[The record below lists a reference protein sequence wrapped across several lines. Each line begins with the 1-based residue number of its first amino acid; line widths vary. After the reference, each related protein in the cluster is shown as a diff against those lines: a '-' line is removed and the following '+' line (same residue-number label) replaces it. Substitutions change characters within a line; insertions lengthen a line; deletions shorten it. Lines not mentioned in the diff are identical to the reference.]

1 MRRGYGFLKL
11 LKDSLHEKIV
21 AYLIS
26 KMTASKSFRWVLIVI
41 SVCVAILLVLMMS
54 KHSRRAVQFDIQ
66 MPSEPV
72 SIDVSLAED
81 GAAFAVLSA
90 FMNGLMRYNLNHE
103 IENDIAASVVRSDD
117 GLQYTV
123 KLKPW
128 YWSDGKLVTTDDFL
142 FGIER
147 TLNQKTGSKLAYLLF
162 CVRGAKAYHRGQI
175 KTFSKVGIRKI
186 TDSEM
191 VFSLD
196 RPCGYFNHLLT
207 LSITFPQRRENLN
220 PETYLS
226 NGRYKIV
233 KWVRDQRVELERNSF
248 FGNSIDSVAMKEKH
262 AKLPKRIV
270 FHFIPEEAAVRS
282 LFTSGMLD
290 VLLRPPL
297 LEVAALREKNLL
309 SEFPYFAT
317 YFFAFRLG
325 GVKTSTSSD
334 FTLDR
339 KARLAIA
346 SAIDRDKIY
355 KILNI
360 AVKPTFSWVPPDMPG
375 APSIDGIKFDP
386 DYARTLWA
394 QSNAKGLKTLEF
406 GYDAHSRNQII
417 VEQLQQ
423 QLFDVLGV
431 RLILRSQEWKT
442 YISELTKS
450 PRELFRFGWLSPFI
464 DPYGHLMIFTSDSQ
478 TNYTRFRNDRYDRL
492 VKQVAEMPL
501 GAPARSAL
509 VTEAQKVLVEEEV
522 VVLPIFHYIFHV
534 AHQTWVTE
542 FRVNG
547 LGAIDFDSLELDL
560 GFGSGR

>member
-1 MRRGYGFLKL
+1 
-11 LKDSLHEKIV
+11 
-21 AYLIS
+21 
-26 KMTASKSFRWVLIVI
+26 MTASKSFKWTLLVFVVLAAI
-41 SVCVAILLVLMMS
+41 VCVLVVS
-54 KHSRRAVQFDIQ
+54 RYSRRSVQFDIQ

-90 FMNGLMRYNLNHE
+90 FMHGLMRYSLSHE
-103 IENDIAASVVRSDD
+103 IENDLAASVVRSAD

-162 CVRGAKAYHRGQI
+162 CIRGAKAYNRGQL
-175 KTFSKVGIRKI
+175 KSFSKVGIHKV
-186 TDSEM
+186 TESEM
-191 VFSLD
+191 VFTLD

-233 KWVRDQRVELERNSF
+233 KWVRDQRVELERNAL
-248 FGNSIDSVAMKEKH
+248 FGKSVEAVEMTERLT
-262 AKLPKRIV
+262 KLPSRIV

-282 LFTSGMLD
+282 LFNSGTLD

-360 AVKPTFSWVPPDMPG
+360 AVKPTFSWIPPDMPG

-386 DYARTLWA
+386 EHARALWA

-423 QLFDVLGV
+423 QLFEVLGV

-442 YISELTKS
+442 YITELTKS

-464 DPYGHLMIFTSDSQ
+464 DPFGHLMIFTSDSQ
-478 TNYTRFRNDRYDRL
+478 TNYTRFTNERYDRL
-492 VKQVAEMPL
+492 VDQIAEMPL
-501 GAPARSAL
+501 GLPARSAL
-509 VTEAQKVLVEEEV
+509 VAEAQKLLVEEEV

-534 AHQTWVTE
+534 AHQTWVKE

-547 LGAIDFDSLELDL
+547 LGAIDFDSLKLDF
-560 GFGSGR
+560 GFGAHP